1 MKALA
6 LLVLKLAAVLHLA
19 ASFTAHNHQFR
30 AIATASRSNTA
41 LNVVAPNPPADKS
54 KKTKKLFDPF
64 RTIVSRSN
72 TALNVV
78 APNPPADN
86 KTKKLFDPFNAWQT
100 ISFQEILSPPTVDL
114 VTVL

>member
-41 LNVVAPNPPADKS
+41 LNVVAPNPPAD
-54 KKTKKLFDPF
+54 
-64 RTIVSRSN
+64 
-72 TALNVV
+72 
-78 APNPPADN
+78 N